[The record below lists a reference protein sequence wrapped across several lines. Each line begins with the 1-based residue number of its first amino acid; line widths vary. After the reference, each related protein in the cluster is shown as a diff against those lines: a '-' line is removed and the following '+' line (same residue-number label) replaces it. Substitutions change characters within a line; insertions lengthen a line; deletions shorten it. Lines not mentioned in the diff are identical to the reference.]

1 MAEPLM
7 LQSSASSPLKSIE
20 YLKMKLVVS
29 SVLSLNILALTRTCL
44 QNQPPVSSSH
54 SRKLATEEVGL
65 PKKGG
70 KRQTETREASFRTTI
85 NSMSSV
91 NTVTLH
97 VE

>member
-7 LQSSASSPLKSIE
+7 LQSSASSPLISVE

-29 SVLSLNILALTRTCL
+29 SVLSLNILALMWTCL
-44 QNQPPVSSSH
+44 QNQPPVGSSH
-54 SRKLATEEVGL
+54 SCRLATEEVGL

-70 KRQTETREASFRTTI
+70 KRQTKTREASFRRTI
-85 NSMSSV
+85 NSVSSV
-91 NTVTLH
+91 NLH